1 MIAPQVFRHRG
12 YDIVPRRQW
21 SSWCAAVYLTQAGLP
36 ILPRSTLQTLAR
48 RKADAIAEA
57 KHAIDRALSRRGN
70 AAEEGRTWQ

>member
-21 SSWCAAVYLTQAGLP
+21 SSWCAAVYPQADLP